1 MDELQFDKADYTGGT
16 GEAPTVCF
24 ACQNALTGEFF
35 RVNDAPFC
43 APCKVAAQ
51 QALGG
56 KPGPGGFVK
65 ALAGGIAGG
74 IAGAVVYY
82 LVLTLSG
89 YELGII
95 AIAVGFLVGKGVR
108 WGTGGRGGALY
119 QTLAVGLTYV
129 AIVST
134 YVPVVV
140 RSLSETEA
148 KPPSASAPVEGVPAA
163 APTPAA
169 TSTSAARPPVSL
181 AGVVVAVVL
190 LFLLTLA
197 LPFLGG
203 FQNLLGLVIIGI
215 GLYEAWKINKRVPL
229 AITGPFAVPAA
240 AAARF
245 PPPFSDAPGS

>member
-1 MDELQFDKADYTGGT
+1 MDELQFDKADYTRGT
-16 GEAPTVCF
+16 DEAPTVCF
-24 ACQNALTGEFF
+24 ACQDALTGEFF

-43 APCKVAAQ
+43 AACKAAAQ

-56 KPGPGGFVK
+56 TPGPGGFVK
-65 ALAGGIAGG
+65 AVAGGIAGG
-74 IAGAVVYY
+74 IAGAVLYY
-82 LVLTLSG
+82 LVLTLTG

-95 AIAVGFLVGKGVR
+95 AIAVGFLVGRGVR

-119 QTLAVGLTYV
+119 QTLAVALTYL

-140 RSLSETEA
+140 RTLSERDA
-148 KPPSASAPVEGVPAA
+148 KPPSASAPVEGAPAA
-163 APTPAA
+163 APAAASTP
-169 TSTSAARPPVSL
+169 AARPPVSL
-181 AGVVVAVVL
+181 AGVAVAVVL

-203 FQNLLGLVIIGI
+203 FANILGLVIIGI

-229 AITGPFAVPAA
+229 AITGPFAATPTVAA
-240 AAARF
+240 TL
-245 PPPFSDAPGS
+245 PPPVPDAPGP